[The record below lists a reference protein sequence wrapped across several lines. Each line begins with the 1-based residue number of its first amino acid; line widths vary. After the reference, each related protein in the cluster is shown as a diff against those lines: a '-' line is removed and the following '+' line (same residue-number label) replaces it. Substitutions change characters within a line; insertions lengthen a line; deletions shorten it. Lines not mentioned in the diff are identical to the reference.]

1 MYTLDVENAKKI
13 RRKLDIVAGID
24 AVPHLTGTIAVTGE
38 MGIDND
44 IEKQGIINK
53 LCDLE
58 GDGFPLDGTRF
69 FDGETTRVG
78 YLGTDLADENGDLAT
93 PLEVEMAL
101 SVPGAPSSERDV
113 ITLFFDEVAEVVIH
127 AEEEDAG
134 TTDFEVSKRVLIPAY
149 TISHPGAY
157 GMTLTID
164 KWTPHR
170 RPKITRIH
178 LGDAYRFDND
188 NIISVTGAFR
198 TDLSVKPSI
207 PFSDLEITAYE
218 TSEPS
223 FSAFIEGS
231 PIWYSSGYETDMS
244 DMRRFYQ
251 SEPLGYNNNVLSVT
265 GQDSATKLD
274 SDLTPTLFSQYHF
287 GGRKNLFEFA
297 EYILTDRG
305 ISYTSSAAPTGT
317 DTGDQA
323 QFLIKEQS
331 ARELLASMVN
341 IMPIDFVDA
350 GIPTLSQ
357 RHLTGQTWKIDNFG
371 NLKIY
376 VEKKYTAVKY
386 DTEKEVQQ
394 LPYGVVE
401 TFEYTWADYITGL
414 SEIVREYSDYYLN
427 LDVDIPAGFDA
438 DVTFSTMNKL
448 QISIHSFDYLAYPS
462 GVTFT
467 VSGNKIEDAVVRRKN
482 PYSETALDLSGGW
495 TARYYNNAGNNVDD
509 DFLSPLT
516 RSAKTVEL
524 IYRYDP
530 RMQPRDKIILPDS
543 TEFLIEAIA
552 FEQRGGGSVATITGR
567 LL

>member
-13 RRKLDIVAGID
+13 RRRLDIVAGID
-24 AVPHLTGTIAVTGE
+24 AVPHLTGTIAATGE
-38 MGIDND
+38 MGIDTD

-93 PLEVEMAL
+93 PLEVEMAI
-101 SVPGAPSSERDV
+101 SVSGAPSSERDF

-127 AEEEDAG
+127 VEEEDAG

-149 TISHPGAY
+149 TELHPGAY
-157 GMTLTID
+157 GVTVTID
-164 KWTPHR
+164 KWIPHR

-207 PFSDLEITAYE
+207 PFSDLEITAHE

-223 FSAFIEGS
+223 FNAFVEGS

-244 DMRRFYQ
+244 DLRRFYQ
-251 SEPLGYNNNVLSVT
+251 SEPLGYDNNVLSVN

-274 SDLTPTLFSQYHF
+274 SDLTPTLFSPYYD
-287 GGRKNLFEFA
+287 GVRKNLFEFA

-317 DTGDQA
+317 DTGSQA
-323 QFLIKEQS
+323 QFSVKEQS

-341 IMPIDFVDA
+341 IMPIDFVM
-350 GIPTLSQ
+350 Q
-357 RHLTGQTWKIDNFG
+357 E
-371 NLKIY
+371 Y
-376 VEKKYTAVKY
+376 
-386 DTEKEVQQ
+386 Q
-394 LPYGVVE
+394 LC
-401 TFEYTWADYITGL
+401 
-414 SEIVREYSDYYLN
+414 RK
-427 LDVDIPAGFDA
+427 DI
-438 DVTFSTMNKL
+438 
-448 QISIHSFDYLAYPS
+448 
-462 GVTFT
+462 
-467 VSGNKIEDAVVRRKN
+467 
-482 PYSETALDLSGGW
+482 
-495 TARYYNNAGNNVDD
+495 
-509 DFLSPLT
+509 
-516 RSAKTVEL
+516 
-524 IYRYDP
+524 
-530 RMQPRDKIILPDS
+530 
-543 TEFLIEAIA
+543 
-552 FEQRGGGSVATITGR
+552 
-567 LL
+567 

>member
-24 AVPHLTGTIAVTGE
+24 AVPHLTGTIAATGE
-38 MGIDND
+38 MGIDTD
-44 IEKQGIINK
+44 IEKQGIVNK

-93 PLEVEMAL
+93 PLEVEMAI
-101 SVPGAPSSERDV
+101 SVSGAPSSERDF

-127 AEEEDAG
+127 VEEEDAG
-134 TTDFEVSKRVLIPAY
+134 TTDFEVSKKVLIPAH
-149 TISHPGAY
+149 TEPHPGAY
-157 GMTLTID
+157 GVTVTID

-198 TDLSVKPSI
+198 ADLSVKPSI

-218 TSEPS
+218 TSEPNIN
-223 FSAFIEGS
+223 AFVEGS

-251 SEPLGYNNNVLSVT
+251 SEPLGYDNNVLSVN
-265 GQDSATKLD
+265 GQDSATRLD
-274 SDLTPTLFSQYHF
+274 SDLTPTLFSPYYD
-287 GGRKNLFEFA
+287 GVRKNLFEFA

-317 DTGDQA
+317 DTGGQA

-357 RHLTGQTWKIDNFG
+357 RHLTGQTWEINNFG
-371 NLKIY
+371 NLKTY

-386 DTEKEVQQ
+386 DTEGQ
-394 LPYGVVE
+394 LRQPIYEVVE
-401 TFEYTWADYITGL
+401 TFEYTSDDYLSGL
-414 SEIVREYSDYYLN
+414 YEIVREYNDYYLN
-427 LDVDIPAGFDA
+427 LDVDIPAGVDA
-438 DVTFSTMNKL
+438 DVTYSTMNKL
-448 QISIHSFDYLAYPS
+448 QISIHNYTSD
-462 GVTFT
+462 GTFT
-467 VSGNKIEDAVVRRKN
+467 ITGGKLKDAAVRKKN

-495 TARYYNNAGNNVDD
+495 TARYRSDDCDVDI
-509 DFLSPLT
+509 DFGRPLL
-516 RSAKTVEL
+516 RSNKTVEL

-543 TEFLIEAIA
+543 TEIWIEAIA

>member
-13 RRKLDIVAGID
+13 RRRLDIVAGID
-24 AVPHLTGTIAVTGE
+24 AVPHLTGTITATGE
-38 MGIDND
+38 MGIDTD
-44 IEKQGIINK
+44 IEEQGIVNK

-69 FDGETTRVG
+69 FGGETTQVG
-78 YLGTDLADENGDLAT
+78 YLGTDIADENGDLAT
-93 PLEVEMAL
+93 PLEITVAV
-101 SVPGAPSSERDV
+101 SNSSEDYPERDF
-113 ITLFFDEVAEVVIH
+113 ITLFFDEVADVNIDVNGDDYAVE
-127 AEEEDAG
+127 
-134 TTDFEVSKRVLIPAY
+134 KRVLIPASNVA
-149 TISHPGAY
+149 TV
-157 GMTLTID
+157 TVTID

-223 FSAFIEGS
+223 FSAFVEGS

-251 SEPLGYNNNVLSVT
+251 SEPLGYDNNVLSVN

-274 SDLTPTLFSQYHF
+274 SDLTPTLFIQYYD

-305 ISYTSSAAPTGT
+305 IGYTSSAAPTGT
-317 DTGDQA
+317 DTGYQA
-323 QFLIKEQS
+323 WFLIKEQS

-357 RHLTGQTWKIDNFG
+357 RHLTGQTWEINNFG
-371 NLKIY
+371 NLKTQ

-386 DTEKEVQQ
+386 DTEGQVRQ
-394 LPYGVVE
+394 PTYGVVE
-401 TFEYTWADYITGL
+401 TFEYTSDDYFSGL
-414 SEIVREYSDYYLN
+414 HEIVREYSDYYLN
-427 LDVDIPAGFDA
+427 LDVDIPAGVDA
-438 DVTFSTMNKL
+438 DVTYSTMNKL
-448 QISIHSFDYLAYPS
+448 QISINNYTGD
-462 GVTFT
+462 GTFT
-467 VSGNKIEDAVVRRKN
+467 VTGGKIEDMVVRKN

-495 TARYYNNAGNNVDD
+495 TARYYNKAGDNVDD
-509 DFLSPLT
+509 DFLSPLS
-516 RSAKTVEL
+516 RSNKTVEL
-524 IYRYDP
+524 ICRYDP

-543 TEFLIEAIA
+543 TEILIEAIA